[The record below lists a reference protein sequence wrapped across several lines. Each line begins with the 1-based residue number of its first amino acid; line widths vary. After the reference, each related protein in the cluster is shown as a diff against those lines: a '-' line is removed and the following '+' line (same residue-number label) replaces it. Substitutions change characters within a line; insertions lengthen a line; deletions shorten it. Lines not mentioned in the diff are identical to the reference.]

1 MLFSNDSVKNET
13 QFQILQFVSQ
23 SIFVG
28 QLTITPFIKAVQQEG
43 CGVAEAISADHPP
56 RRCRKLRCTCPQPW
70 VAVVNAD
77 RGLAAIAAVEESGQ
91 EKTRCIV
98 SNAEFQ
104 LNNAAPW
111 GGGVVGQRHLPDRR
125 IGQSRNAVAI
135 GKVQRQRRFSQ
146 RAVVLIVR
154 YTYPCRVV
162 PM

>member
-1 MLFSNDSVKNET
+1 MQET
-13 QFQILQFVSQ
+13 PVYL
-23 SIFVG
+23 
-28 QLTITPFIKAVQQEG
+28 PA
-43 CGVAEAISADHPP
+43 A
-56 RRCRKLRCTCPQPW
+56 W

-125 IGQSRNAVAI
+125 IGQSRNAVVI

-146 RAVVLIVR
+146 RAVVSSSADRAVQTNCIIIGFSFFTISERLTAAKCGIGR
-154 YTYPCRVV
+154 
-162 PM
+162 